1 MAIRPIDIKDQYEKE
16 IIPTKCLLI
25 NKRAARIA
33 PINDTS
39 EYDKPNKTDLSL
51 MCEQGSR

>member
-1 MAIRPIDIKDQYEKE
+1 MAIRAIDIKDQYEKE

-33 PINDTS
+33 PIKDTS